1 MKKIK
6 LGVIGIG
13 NRGKAMMKTFL
24 AIKDYDI
31 VAVCDV
37 YEDRILEG
45 VNICK
50 ELRNSEPK
58 QYFLILYKY

>member
-31 VAVCDV
+31 VAVFDV
-37 YEDRILEG
+37 Y
-45 VNICK
+45 
-50 ELRNSEPK
+50 
-58 QYFLILYKY
+58 

>member
-24 AIKDYDI
+24 AIPDYDI

-45 VNICK
+45 VNIVK
-50 ELRNSEPK
+50 EARNTIPK
-58 QYFLILYKY
+58 QYTNI